1 MSTSQS
7 THLTTAEPWTTD
19 NRYKLRLES
28 SQIYREIKGKYLFT
42 EELCFYPMKII
53 STFRFLGT
61 NITGNSNSLKNG
73 SKYMRGNSN
82 I

>member
-28 SQIYREIKGKYLFT
+28 SQIYREIEGKYLFT
-42 EELCFYPMKII
+42 LVDFLI
-53 STFRFLGT
+53 SYVYVKLATVKDSM
-61 NITGNSNSLKNG
+61 NN
-73 SKYMRGNSN
+73 M
-82 I
+82 